1 MPRRHNI
8 IDADVKIVSIFGL
21 DDVSYKHST
30 WFSSSHHIEFRTGMP
45 ADLEKIVPPKELT
58 AQEKDTVFQ
67 YFFCHLA
74 DFRNTHDIYARR
86 ECDNSELA
94 KGPSEDRRDKIIQS
108 INQWAQEL
116 AHKAWVV
123 CRQSEYDA
131 EGACFSAI
139 LHHIGALKLHGE
151 AERCPEVDEFAD
163 TATTGLPP
171 LPSQEAVNKIFT
183 TILFLHITTSKQY
196 SAYARAFF
204 AKFEPHFRPNE
215 DAIVKVLKS
224 PGIVGVQVQPHTEA
238 MRNTRADRSYMSRI
252 VSIGLGAVAGGVLVG
267 VTGGLAAPLVAAGL
281 TSIFGWFGLSGT
293 AVGLMATGLAGSPM
307 ICGALFGAYGAK
319 STGEMVE
326 RYIREVRD
334 LAIVSVRIREGEETL
349 GIRLCVSGW
358 LTDESDVHEPWN
370 IFKGDDT
377 FALQWVSMHYYMVP
391 VYFTVTSGDRS
402 LKGAIRC
409 YV

>member
-1 MPRRHNI
+1 MINQ
-8 IDADVKIVSIFGL
+8 S
-21 DDVSYKHST
+21 
-30 WFSSSHHIEFRTGMP
+30 W
-45 ADLEKIVPPKELT
+45 PKD
-58 AQEKDTVFQ
+58 Q
-67 YFFCHLA
+67 
-74 DFRNTHDIYARR
+74 ARR
-86 ECDNSELA
+86 EGMKSSSL
-94 KGPSEDRRDKIIQS
+94 S
-108 INQWAQEL
+108 INGLKNWLIRLGSYVGSLKMTQKVRAFPRFYI
-116 AHKAWVV
+116 K
-123 CRQSEYDA
+123 
-131 EGACFSAI
+131 
-139 LHHIGALKLHGE
+139 IGALKLHGE

-196 SAYARAFF
+196 SAYTRAFF
-204 AKFEPHFRPNE
+204 AKFEPHLRPDEN
-215 DAIVKVLKS
+215 AIVKVLKN
-224 PGIVGVQVQPHTEA
+224 PETVGVQVQPHTEA
-238 MRNTRADRSYMSRI
+238 MRNTHVDRSYMSRI
-252 VSIGLGAVAGGVLVG
+252 ASIGLGAVAGGVLIG

-293 AVGLMATGLAGSPM
+293 AIGLMATGLAGSPM

-334 LAIVSVRIREGEETL
+334 LAIVPVRIREGGETL

-377 FALQWVSMHYYMVP
+377 FALQWVSVHYYMIP

>member
-8 IDADVKIVSIFGL
+8 IDTDVKIVSIFGL

-30 WFSSSHHIEFRTGMP
+30 WFSNSHHIEFRTGMP
-45 ADLEKIVPPKELT
+45 ADVEKIVPPKELT

-67 YFFCHLA
+67 YFFCRLA
-74 DFRNTHDIYARR
+74 DFRNIHDIYARR

-94 KGPSEDRRDKIIQS
+94 KGPSEERRDKIIQS
-108 INQWAQEL
+108 INQWAREL

-123 CRQSEYDA
+123 CRQSENDA

-139 LHHIGALKLHGE
+139 LHNIGALKLHGE

-224 PGIVGVQVQPHTEA
+224 PEKAGVQVQPHTEA

-252 VSIGLGAVAGGVLVG
+252 ASIGLGAVAGGVLVG

-293 AVGLMATGLAGSPM
+293 AIGLMATGLAGSPM